1 MSDINFEGQRRFNV
15 LGLSGSAS
23 KNSYNTHLLNAIG
36 KMLPSNVDFKL
47 FEGLTSLPFYTPEID
62 TDQDRPAIAQTLRDA
77 IRSADAVIIAAPEYN
92 HSVTAV
98 IKNAI
103 DWASRPYG
111 AHSLVRKPILP
122 ISASMSILGGVRGQ
136 IHLRDILHSTESN
149 VVARPEVFVASAH
162 TKFNEDHEL
171 TDQETINVLKLAVDS
186 LVAHAGLQA

>member
-1 MSDINFEGQRRFNV
+1 MSDINFEGQRRFQV
-15 LGLSGSAS
+15 LGISGSAS

-77 IRSADAVIIAAPEYN
+77 IRGADAVIIAAPEYN

-171 TDQETINVLKLAVDS
+171 VDQETINVLKLAVDS
-186 LVAHAGLQA
+186 LVSHAGLQA

>member
-1 MSDINFEGQRRFNV
+1 M

-23 KNSYNTHLLNAIG
+23 KNSYNTHLLKAVG
-36 KMLPSNVDFKL
+36 KMLPSNVDFKI
-47 FEGLTSLPFYTPEID
+47 FEGLKELPFYTPEID
-62 TDQDRPAIAQTLRDA
+62 NDQERPALAQAFRDA
-77 IRSADAVIIAAPEYN
+77 IRNADAVIIATPEYN
-92 HSVTAV
+92 YSVTAL

-122 ISASMSILGGVRGQ
+122 LSASMSILGGVRGQ
-136 IHLRDILHSTESN
+136 LHLRDILHSTESN

-171 TDQETINVLKLAVDS
+171 VDQDTINMLKLAIDS